1 MRRPKGFTLVE
12 LLVVVAIIA
21 ILASI
26 LLPSLGRARELAR
39 QSVCKANLNAMGKA
53 IKLYMAEDPEKEPTP
68 RLIDDGDPE
77 ETIDANDEADEIFT
91 TTTNTTTNVVTTTPN
106 LGESAMQNLWLLIKQ
121 GLLDETVAHCPS
133 DADWI
138 SRPTGALKFG
148 WTDTKQVSYGLHC
161 PYAEISTAV
170 NDYPLDKNLEGDMVM
185 MADQN
190 PGDAAGGESVTNGAG
205 VPANAIAPSNHPK
218 DGESIL
224 RFNGSVSWY
233 AQKDANNVPEDSL
246 CGKQGDDIYVTSD
259 GTSIPNA
266 GNNAAQPEYDTY
278 IVPNL

>member
-39 QSVCKANLNAMGKA
+39 QAVCKANLNAMGKA
-53 IKLYMAEDPEKEPTP
+53 LKLYMAEDPEKEPTP
-68 RLIDDGDPE
+68 RLTDDGDPE
-77 ETIDANDEADEIFT
+77 ESLAVEGYQDKIFETVTDGT
-91 TTTNTTTNVVTTTPN
+91 TGEVTFDLL
-106 LGESAMQNLWLLIKQ
+106 LGESAMQNMWLMIKA
-121 GLLDETVAHCPS
+121 GLLDETVCHCPS
-133 DADWI
+133 DANWI
-138 SRPTGALKFG
+138 SRPTNAEKFG
-148 WTDTKQVSYGLHC
+148 WADRKEVSYGLHC
-161 PYAEISTAV
+161 PYAKV
-170 NDYPLDKNLEGDMVM
+170 NGTESDYPLDKNLEGDMVI

-190 PGDAAGGESVTNGAG
+190 PGDAAGGESVTNATGAE
-205 VPANAIAPSNHPK
+205 VEPSNHPK

-233 AQKDANNVPEDSL
+233 AQKDANNVPQNSL

-259 GTSIPNA
+259 GGPFPCKGTV
-266 GNNAAQPEYDTY
+266 AAQPDYDTY
-278 IVPNL
+278 IVPNIE